1 MERKMLVVTYLLYLC
16 ISITIT
22 YGVARTL
29 SRNGRVFLVDGFGGK
44 EDLADSINHLLV
56 VGFYLINIGYIGMSL
71 RFMDQP
77 QDVAQMIMSLSTRIG
92 VIMIILGG
100 MHLFNMFVI
109 SRLRQR
115 ALNFRREAKK
125 EEAGA
130 AGIVVPTPPWQQA
143 PTIA

>member
-1 MERKMLVVTYLLYLC
+1 MEGKMLVVTYLLYLA
-16 ISITIT
+16 ISIAIT

-29 SRNGRVFLVDGFGGK
+29 SRNGRVFLIDGFGGK

-56 VGFYLINIGYIGMSL
+56 VGFYLINIGYIGLSL
-71 RFMDQP
+71 RFMDKP
-77 QDVAQMIMSLSTRIG
+77 ETVDQMIMSLSTRIG
-92 VIMIILGG
+92 VIMIILGA

-115 ALNFRREAKK
+115 ALNFRREAKAQEAK
-125 EEAGA
+125 E
-130 AGIVVPTPPWQQA
+130 AGIVVPASPWNPA

>member
-1 MERKMLVVTYLLYLC
+1 MEGKMLVVTYLLYLG
-16 ISITIT
+16 ISIAIT

-125 EEAGA
+125 EEAG
-130 AGIVVPTPPWQQA
+130 IVVPTPPWQQA

>member
-1 MERKMLVVTYLLYLC
+1 MLVITYLLYLA
-16 ISITIT
+16 ISIAIT

-44 EDLADSINHLLV
+44 ENLADSINHLLV
-56 VGFYLINIGYIGMSL
+56 VGFYLINIGYIGLSL
-71 RFMDQP
+71 RFMDKP
-77 QDVAQMIMSLSTRIG
+77 TSVDEMIMSLSTRIG
-92 VIMIILGG
+92 VIMIVLGA

-109 SRLRQR
+109 SKLRQR

-125 EEAGA
+125 EEAGG
-130 AGIVVPTPPWQQA
+130 AGIVVPTAPWQQA